1 MDKSDPQNHAHLQM
15 PMEMPV
21 SELLTGTYHFSI
33 PSYQRGYRWESSI
46 GPNDNEIRQV
56 DDLLNDL
63 THFVEANANNKANYY
78 LQPLM
83 VKPQNDNGK
92 IVWGVLD
99 GQQRLTTLL
108 LILKC
113 LNDKLCQNAYPLYT
127 IEYANRPDIDFGKIS
142 FDQNSLDYDYPK
154 PNKNLDSFFV
164 RKAKDRIED
173 WYANNVTTQ
182 QKKDKLKEALFYE
195 DSSRIPSS
203 TPNLRVLFIWYNAEP
218 LKPTTSSPATV
229 SIANDI
235 AIFNQLNGGKI
246 TLTNS
251 ELLKALFF
259 LCIKV
264 DRNNKGCCYT
274 DEETLVRKWDEMER
288 KFQDNEFWNMISPKN
303 RTYENRLDFLF
314 DFIRESDS
322 NAATTNSYRYYYNEM
337 KQLLTTPDS
346 AKLEDKWEEIT
357 KHFDVLCKWHENI
370 TLHNYI
376 GFLIDCGMS
385 AAGILKEFKKSK
397 GSTSSSVEQIVK
409 GIIRLSKADVE
420 DLRYKEDESVI
431 RKLLLLFNVE
441 TSVKHNE
448 RFSFDKYRDR
458 KYDIEHINSQTD
470 NAIVNP
476 DERIEWVEDQALA
489 SLNDEKN
496 PNHPDLTILNDFIKR
511 GCDLQKQGKGMN
523 QADFNA
529 YRQDLEAYFAHG
541 TTISKY
547 EKDWIGN
554 LTLLNSSIN
563 REYQNALFPQ
573 KLRTIKRNDQ
583 EGEFIPPCT
592 RYLFM
597 KYYSDIK
604 GNPSAFTMMRW
615 RDEDQEDYYKAIINT
630 LDIFIS

>member
-1 MDKSDPQNHAHLQM
+1 
-15 PMEMPV
+15 
-21 SELLTGTYHFSI
+21 
-33 PSYQRGYRWESSI
+33 
-46 GPNDNEIRQV
+46 
-56 DDLLNDL
+56 
-63 THFVEANANNKANYY
+63 
-78 LQPLM
+78 
-83 VKPQNDNGK
+83 
-92 IVWGVLD
+92 
-99 GQQRLTTLL
+99 
-108 LILKC
+108 
-113 LNDKLCQNAYPLYT
+113 
-127 IEYANRPDIDFGKIS
+127 
-142 FDQNSLDYDYPK
+142 
-154 PNKNLDSFFV
+154 
-164 RKAKDRIED
+164 
-173 WYANNVTTQ
+173 
-182 QKKDKLKEALFYE
+182 
-195 DSSRIPSS
+195 
-203 TPNLRVLFIWYNAEP
+203 
-218 LKPTTSSPATV
+218 
-229 SIANDI
+229 
-235 AIFNQLNGGKI
+235 
-246 TLTNS
+246 
-251 ELLKALFF
+251 
-259 LCIKV
+259 
-264 DRNNKGCCYT
+264 
-274 DEETLVRKWDEMER
+274 
-288 KFQDNEFWNMISPKN
+288 
-303 RTYENRLDFLF
+303 
-314 DFIRESDS
+314 
-322 NAATTNSYRYYYNEM
+322 
-337 KQLLTTPDS
+337 
-346 AKLEDKWEEIT
+346 
-357 KHFDVLCKWHENI
+357 
-370 TLHNYI
+370 
-376 GFLIDCGMS
+376 MS

-511 GCDLQKQGKGMN
+511 GGDLQKQGKGMN